1 MSAMSTSHESIS
13 SKSSGPYLDAASD
26 MDAEQQPQVVKQG
39 DKNKVLPVEP
49 VTAPAPVSATQK
61 SPHQASSED
70 QPYAPG
76 AAANIEVPPEAHVK
90 LPDASPIPASEAQRH
105 PTWLEGPE
113 HDRHG
118 GGHARGNSNATL
130 VRSLSR
136 ISLHRHGSHAP
147 TGPHANLHLSKHELE
162 TGTWGFEGHR
172 GGMEF
177 PELAGIN
184 VDENEPEDGRPVP
197 SEAE

>member
-1 MSAMSTSHESIS
+1 MSTSHESIS
-13 SKSSGPYLDAASD
+13 SKSSGPYLDAASYV
-26 MDAEQQPQVVKQG
+26 DAEQQSQAVKQG

-49 VTAPAPVSATQK
+49 VTALAPALTTQ
-61 SPHQASSED
+61 SPYLASSED

-76 AAANIEVPPEAHVK
+76 TAANIEVPPEAHVK
-90 LPDASPIPASEAQRH
+90 LPDAPPIPASEAQRH

-136 ISLHRHGSHAP
+136 ISLHHHG
-147 TGPHANLHLSKHELE
+147 
-162 TGTWGFEGHR
+162 
-172 GGMEF
+172 
-177 PELAGIN
+177 
-184 VDENEPEDGRPVP
+184 
-197 SEAE
+197 